1 MATWAAVR
9 SLTSLPVGGG
19 TPQVMAEQP
28 CHCSF
33 PPRLIPILLF
43 CVFPSPPIH
52 QTWRPQGWRYHGD
65 NEVSCG
71 SWRCLTWLNLSPRKR
86 SGECLPRRVPK
97 SVSPGQKQREDQC
110 PLGHPHSFIH
120 SAATC
125 GLTLGVQAGCQA
137 AAPPKLRDSGGGS
150 PYTQKWL
157 ALLPPCYGAKEGVRH
172 AGQQL
177 SEGLSREGVPGQS
190 PPQSRLLGTTCL
202 SRTCS
207 PQAIPKVYLVTAPDL
222 GLWLCH
228 RVEKRSISEKMCS
241 VIWKNHNDGMWG
253 EKGREGHLCM

>member
-1 MATWAAVR
+1 M
-9 SLTSLPVGGG
+9 
-19 TPQVMAEQP
+19 
-28 CHCSF
+28 
-33 PPRLIPILLF
+33 
-43 CVFPSPPIH
+43 
-52 QTWRPQGWRYHGD
+52 
-65 NEVSCG
+65 
-71 SWRCLTWLNLSPRKR
+71 
-86 SGECLPRRVPK
+86 
-97 SVSPGQKQREDQC
+97 
-110 PLGHPHSFIH
+110 
-120 SAATC
+120 
-125 GLTLGVQAGCQA
+125 TLGVQAGCQA

-253 EKGREGHLCM
+253 EKGREEHLCM